1 MLADQSYYDYD
12 YEPVKKGA
20 GKRREETAE
29 QKRKRTKGMAGRFNF
44 GKVETLE
51 DAAALQAAARR
62 AAGEEEKDKG
72 R

>member
-12 YEPVKKGA
+12 YEPVRKGA

-29 QKRKRTKGMAGRFNF
+29 EKRKRTKGMASRFNF
-44 GKVETLE
+44 GKVETLA
-51 DAAALQAAARR
+51 DAEELQAAARR
-62 AAGEEEKDKG
+62 DAGEDKKDTG